1 MFSDGSMRLLDAD
14 RFQAG
19 YMRNNKPSGQKN
31 VRCFPCCS
39 EGGHVKQQVGEER
52 HIMHASPRSTSFLS
66 YLSPALPLHP
76 PAPPHS
82 FAAGR

>member
-52 HIMHASPRSTSFLS
+52 HINACQSSVNIVSFLPLPRS
-66 YLSPALPLHP
+66 SPTP
-76 PAPPHS
+76 PYTAP
-82 FAAGR
+82 